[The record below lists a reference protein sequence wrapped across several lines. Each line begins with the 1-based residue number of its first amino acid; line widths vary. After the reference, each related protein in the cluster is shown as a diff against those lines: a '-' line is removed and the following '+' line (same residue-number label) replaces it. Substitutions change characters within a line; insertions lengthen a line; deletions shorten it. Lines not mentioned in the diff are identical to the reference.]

1 MPYTLPLRQK
11 LWCFTIYYLISTPYI
26 HRTMNTPKYF
36 WIFLI
41 LSFLIPLCNPFAFA
55 IAYICFA
62 HAPHPLCVSAV
73 WFGGGGVGWFFT
85 LKRKSGF
92 WIRIHC
98 SSLPRKGAEFL
109 PKAFAWLQHSKGSRA
124 GQGTLRPSHSFSLSS
139 PAHPSTRMAAQ
150 SHRCHLCAL
159 LRSLKLQF
167 SLAR

>member
-73 WFGGGGVGWFFT
+73 WFGGGESVDFLHLNGNQVFGSEYTVHHFHG
-85 LKRKSGF
+85 KEQ
-92 WIRIHC
+92 
-98 SSLPRKGAEFL
+98 SSSQKLLPGSST
-109 PKAFAWLQHSKGSRA
+109 PKAA
-124 GQGTLRPSHSFSLSS
+124 GLGKALCVPATPSHCPPQHTLPQGWLHRVTDAICVPCWDLSS
-139 PAHPSTRMAAQ
+139 CSFP
-150 SHRCHLCAL
+150 
-159 LRSLKLQF
+159 
-167 SLAR
+167 